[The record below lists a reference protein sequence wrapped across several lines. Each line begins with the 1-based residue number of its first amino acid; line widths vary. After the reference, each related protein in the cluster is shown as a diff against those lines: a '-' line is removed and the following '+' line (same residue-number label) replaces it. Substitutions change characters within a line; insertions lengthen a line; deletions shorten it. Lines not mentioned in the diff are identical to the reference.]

1 MEMVKLIN
9 KNGDIIERMKIQY
22 EPNINIWTQ
31 RGWKLYDE
39 KAQPKKVEPPK
50 DQTIIEEKPKVT
62 KTTTKKAE

>member
-31 RGWKLYDE
+31 RGWKLYEE
-39 KAQPKKVEPPK
+39 KSQPKKDELPQ

>member
-9 KNGDIIERMKIQY
+9 KKADIIERMKIQY
-22 EPNINIWTQ
+22 EPNIKIWEQ

-39 KAQPKKVEPPK
+39 NTQPKKVQTPK

>member
-31 RGWKLYDE
+31 RGWKLYEE